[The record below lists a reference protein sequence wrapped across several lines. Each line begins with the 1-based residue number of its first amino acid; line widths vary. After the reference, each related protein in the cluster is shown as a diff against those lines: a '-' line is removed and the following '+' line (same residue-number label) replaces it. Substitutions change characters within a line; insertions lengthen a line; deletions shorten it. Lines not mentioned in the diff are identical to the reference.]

1 MSDISKIDEQIKQLQ
16 LLKEEEIK
24 KLELKQY
31 SLEHNLNIIKEIYL
45 EKKEK
50 LDKNS
55 YSKSCVVS
63 KFQDM
68 KLVPLIE
75 AILNSLTIL
84 NEKLEK

>member
-16 LLKEEEIK
+16 LLKKEEIK

-50 LDKNS
+50 LDKNN